1 MRLLT
6 HFTSRFLRIIG
17 SLRSWSSLTSFSA
30 SLEEFINIHLM
41 ELFTDTN
48 NAKPGEEQVNVN
60 AVEAEFEDRNA
71 GRGNWTDVGHLVS
84 QPKHLCA

>member
-30 SLEEFINIHLM
+30 SLELINIHLM
-41 ELFTDTN
+41 ELFTEAND
-48 NAKPGEEQVNVN
+48 AIPGEEQVNVN

-71 GRGNWTDVGHLVS
+71 CRGNWTDVGHLVS
-84 QPKHLCA
+84 QPKHLCT

>member
-30 SLEEFINIHLM
+30 SLELFNIHLM
-41 ELFTDTN
+41 DLCTE
-48 NAKPGEEQVNVN
+48 AIPGEEQVNVN

-71 GRGNWTDVGHLVS
+71 GGGNRTDVGHLVS
-84 QPKHLCA
+84 QPKHLCK

>member
-30 SLEEFINIHLM
+30 SLESIHIHII
-41 ELFTDTN
+41 ELFTEANDTI
-48 NAKPGEEQVNVN
+48 PGEEQVNVN

-71 GRGNWTDVGHLVS
+71 GGRNWTDVGHLVS
-84 QPKHLCA
+84 QPKHFCT